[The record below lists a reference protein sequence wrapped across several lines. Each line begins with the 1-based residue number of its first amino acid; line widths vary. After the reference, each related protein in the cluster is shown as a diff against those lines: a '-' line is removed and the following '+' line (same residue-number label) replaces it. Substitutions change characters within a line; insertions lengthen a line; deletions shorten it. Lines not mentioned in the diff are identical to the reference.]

1 MTDVNKAVEA
11 VNVALA
17 EMRVINDEKDEQLKQ
32 FGVVQVDMAEKL
44 AKAEEALARAEDDRK
59 RIEKLEAAG
68 QLIDKAEDESDTL
81 QKQHRDAWYAY
92 MGSPKD
98 PAKRQA
104 LYEIQQKDVTLS
116 TTGGGYAIPTLVG
129 GVISELIMD
138 TSPMRQHARVV
149 STENQLTR
157 WLVAD
162 NNSTSTWVGAGSARS
177 QTTEPLMRLAA

>member
-1 MTDVNKAVEA
+1 MTDTNRAVEA

-17 EMRVINDEKDEQLKQ
+17 EMRVINDEKDAQLEK
-32 FGVVQVDMAEKL
+32 FGTVQADMLEKLSKAEKAL
-44 AKAEEALARAEDDRK
+44 EVAETDRK

-104 LYEIQQKDVTLS
+104 LYEIQQKDVTLT
-116 TTGGGYAIPTLVG
+116 TTGY
-129 GVISELIMD
+129 
-138 TSPMRQHARVV
+138 Q
-149 STENQLTR
+149 
-157 WLVAD
+157 
-162 NNSTSTWVGAGSARS
+162 
-177 QTTEPLMRLAA
+177 LAA